1 MKSSSKKFPT
11 RWTILV
17 AAASLAGTACSGQD
31 EADGYGGPNS
41 GGAGAA
47 SGMGMGTTG
56 GGPSGG
62 PSSGSGADGNAA
74 ASTGT
79 TGSVSG
85 AGGTGSVVP
94 VDCTTPQPNRAPIR
108 RLTRFEYNS
117 TVASLLGDTTFP
129 ANSLPAELLGNG
141 FGNDADEQP
150 VSNFLVEQ
158 YATIAG
164 EIAARATQ
172 PDRIGSLAACIAG
185 VTAETEEACARS
197 FIEDFGAKAYRRP
210 LELAE
215 VDELVALERGIR
227 VGGTFEL
234 SLASVI
240 EAILQ
245 SPDFLYRPE
254 FGVTDATYPNLL
266 RPSGYEMAAR
276 LSYLFWGTLPD
287 DELLTAAA
295 SGELATDA
303 GVLAQATR
311 MVDDPKARAVIRHF
325 FDYYLPLNTLTDLSR
340 DAASYPTFNANIGA
354 LMREETQTFL
364 DYEIFQ
370 GPGTWPG
377 ALTAPYT
384 FVNEELANFYGMTG
398 VVGEEFRRVD
408 VDTTQRLGL
417 LTQGGV
423 QAGTTVSNF
432 TNPVRRG
439 VFLLRNIMCVDLPD
453 PPESIANDIKPP
465 DPGAAATGRERYS
478 EHQASAVCAECHS
491 VMDPPGYA
499 LENFDAVGL
508 WRDQENGVTIDATGQ
523 LDMLPEPFDGPIQ
536 LLTQIAASELTQHC
550 FAENWLNFGYGRT
563 LDAKDACSVS
573 AAQEA
578 FTQSGFNV
586 KALLVGLTQ
595 TDAFRYLSPE
605 QSL

>member
-1 MKSSSKKFPT
+1 MRST
-11 RWTILV
+11 ALTHGMVIV
-17 AAASLAGTACSGQD
+17 TAVSLSCAACSGQGD
-31 EADGYGGPNS
+31 VDGYGVASS
-41 GGAGAA
+41 GADSASGTTGVGAA
-47 SGMGMGTTG
+47 S
-56 GGPSGG
+56 S
-62 PSSGSGADGNAA
+62 SSGTEGGSAGNAASGADGT
-74 ASTGT
+74 TGT
-79 TGSVSG
+79 GSG
-85 AGGTGSVVP
+85 AGGTTSVEP
-94 VDCTTPQPNRAPIR
+94 VDCSTPRPNRAPIR

-158 YATIAG
+158 YAGIAG
-164 EIAARATQ
+164 DIAKRATQ
-172 PDRIGSLAACIAG
+172 PDRIGSVVPCSVGAAP
-185 VTAETEEACARS
+185 ETEAACART
-197 FIEDFGAKAYRRP
+197 FIEAFAAKAYRRP
-210 LELAE
+210 VEPAE
-215 VDELVALERGIR
+215 VDELLALERGIR
-227 VGGTFEL
+227 AAAPFEL

-254 FGVTDATYPNLL
+254 FGVVDATYPDLL
-266 RPSGYEMAAR
+266 RPSGHEMASR
-276 LSYLFWGTLPD
+276 LSYLFWGTVPD
-287 DELLTAAA
+287 DELYAAAA
-295 SGELATDA
+295 SGALATDA

-311 MVDDPKARAVIRHF
+311 MIEDPKARPVIRHF

-340 DAASYPTFNANIGA
+340 DAASFPTFDATIGS

-364 DYEIFQ
+364 EYEIFE

-384 FVNEELANFYGMTG
+384 FVNQELANFYGMAG
-398 VVGEEFRRVD
+398 VVGEEFQRVD
-408 VDTTQRLGL
+408 LDTTKRLGL

-439 VFLLRNIMCVDLPD
+439 VFLLRHIMCVDLPD
-453 PPESIANDIKPP
+453 PPESIANDIMPP

-478 EHQASAVCAECHS
+478 EHQANVVCAKCHA

-508 WRDQENGVTIDATGQ
+508 WRDQENGVTIDATGA
-523 LDMLPEPFDGPIQ
+523 LDILPQPFDGPVQ
-536 LLTQIAASELTQHC
+536 LVTQIAASELTQHC

-563 LDAKDACSVS
+563 LDSQDSCSVS
-573 AAQEA
+573 AVREA
-578 FTQSGFNV
+578 FAQSGFNV
-586 KALLVGLTQ
+586 KALLVALTQ
-595 TDAFRYLSPE
+595 TDAFLYLSPE